1 MSRFIDSII
10 AYRILR
16 MLTTPF
22 EETEAFRLGI
32 VDNRGKELKKMR
44 QLNTVEERDAYSI
57 LHRMIF
63 RLKRIVEKVPL
74 ENKKLVSFAAAL
86 SLIKEHAN
94 DDSEPMNLESL
105 YLDRL
110 NYDLTE
116 DLNFI
121 KNYTDNKFILPF
133 RAFIEEAP
141 ANNAQA
147 TPGVDG
153 LGPDTVVV
161 KKRKKVLKRNE
172 VDYVSGIN

>member
-1 MSRFIDSII
+1 MTRFVDSII

-22 EETEAFRLGI
+22 EDTDAFRLGI
-32 VDNRGKELKKMR
+32 IDIKGKELKKMR
-44 QLNTVEERDAYSI
+44 ELNSIDERDAYSI

-63 RLKRIVEKVPL
+63 RLKRIVEKVPI
-74 ENKKLVSFAAAL
+74 ENKKLISFAAAL
-86 SLIKEHAN
+86 SLIKEHAY
-94 DDSEPMNLESL
+94 DTSEPINLETM

-121 KNYTDNKFILPF
+121 ENYTANKYMLPF
-133 RAFIEEAP
+133 KAFLEDVH

-147 TPGVDG
+147 SPGVDG
-153 LGPDTVVV
+153 LGPDTVIVR
-161 KKRKKVLKRNE
+161 KRKKVLKRNE
-172 VDYVSGIN
+172 VDYVSGNT